1 MNKARKMII
10 IKINFMSGKKHIRD
24 LASLDREIIVLKKR
38 AVKIQNKMDE
48 QVQHLKDNSGSMLW
62 NSIIGQSS
70 GRSPVMSGIVGI
82 ILQNEKV
89 QGLIKQL
96 TGKIADFITKATG
109 SVFMHESDAGG
120 GGDK

>member
-1 MNKARKMII
+1 
-10 IKINFMSGKKHIRD
+10 MSGKKHIRD
-24 LASLDREIIVLKKR
+24 LASLEREITVLKRK
-38 AVKIQNKMDE
+38 AFKLQHKMDE
-48 QVQHLKDNSGSMLW
+48 QVQHLKENSGSMFW
-62 NSIIGQSS
+62 NTIVGQSS
-70 GRSPVMSGIVGI
+70 GKSSVMAAIVGVV
-82 ILQNEKV
+82 LQNEKV